1 MAVKVRARVS
11 YWVEIEVQ
19 SDDLDKAYDEVEEAV
34 SEEDH
39 RVDWSAPEI
48 DDLEILEV
56 TRPEPVIDPYD
67 ALRDRE
73 MDLIWTAG

>member
-1 MAVKVRARVS
+1 MAIKVKARVS
-11 YWVEIEVQ
+11 YWVELEVQ

-34 SEEDH
+34 SEEEH
-39 RVDWSAPEI
+39 RVDWSEPEI

-56 TRPEPVIDPYD
+56 TDSGPTMDSYD

-73 MDLIWTAG
+73 MDLIWSNG